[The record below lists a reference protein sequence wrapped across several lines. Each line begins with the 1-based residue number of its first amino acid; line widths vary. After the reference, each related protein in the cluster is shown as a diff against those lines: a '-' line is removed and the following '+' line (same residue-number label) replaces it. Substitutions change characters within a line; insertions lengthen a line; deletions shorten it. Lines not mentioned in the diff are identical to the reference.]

1 MYVAP
6 PPQRSDPRS
15 AGGSGDLRVYQNWKG
30 SNGRFVFGPDVR
42 SLGLTIFLI
51 VAPVAVFCVFVAQK
65 LMDDFSHHLGISVMV
80 VAVVFSVYV
89 LLLLLLTSGRDPGII
104 PRNAHPPEPE
114 GFDGVADVGAGQTPQ
129 LHLLAA
135 PTVQSAITAWNA
147 LTTTALGLGNVLG
160 CLMSLSSCDYHSAT
174 CISPDAIFRNDF
186 VQNVNCGNIV
196 ADLWL
201 ILWFFICHLHQ
212 DASKTNVL
220 KFMDSLNLRYCMQRN
235 YRFFFMFVYSTTL
248 LCIYVFAFCW
258 VYIRRIMDS
267 EETTIWKAMIK
278 TPASIVLIVYTFI
291 SMWFVGGLTA
301 FHLYLISTNQT
312 TYENFRYR
320 YDGRANPYN
329 KGVVENFK
337 EIFCS
342 SIPPSKNNFRAM
354 VPRETSLPARSVGG
368 GFMSPNMGK
377 AVDDIEMGRKT
388 VWGDMGPGADLSEG
402 QLTNNDRMNV
412 KDGELA
418 ELSPD
423 IRTTVEEG
431 DRPGI
436 HPRRSSWGRKSG
448 SWDMSPE
455 VLALAARVG
464 ESNRAGGSTSSSNL
478 TTENRQ
484 QT

>member
-1 MYVAP
+1 
-6 PPQRSDPRS
+6 
-15 AGGSGDLRVYQNWKG
+15 
-30 SNGRFVFGPDVR
+30 
-42 SLGLTIFLI
+42 
-51 VAPVAVFCVFVAQK
+51 
-65 LMDDFSHHLGISVMV
+65 
-80 VAVVFSVYV
+80 
-89 LLLLLLTSGRDPGII
+89 
-104 PRNAHPPEPE
+104 
-114 GFDGVADVGAGQTPQ
+114 
-129 LHLLAA
+129 
-135 PTVQSAITAWNA
+135 
-147 LTTTALGLGNVLG
+147 
-160 CLMSLSSCDYHSAT
+160 
-174 CISPDAIFRNDF
+174 
-186 VQNVNCGNIV
+186 
-196 ADLWL
+196 
-201 ILWFFICHLHQ
+201 
-212 DASKTNVL
+212 
-220 KFMDSLNLRYCMQRN
+220 
-235 YRFFFMFVYSTTL
+235 
-248 LCIYVFAFCW
+248 
-258 VYIRRIMDS
+258 MDS

-320 YDGRANPYN
+320 YDRRANPYH

-354 VPRETSLPARSVGG
+354 VPKEPSLPTRSVGG

-448 SWDMSPE
+448 SWDISPE
-455 VLALAARVG
+455 VIASAVG
-464 ESNRAGGSTSSSNL
+464 ESKRGTSGSNGNL
-478 TTENRQ
+478 TSDTQ
-484 QT
+484 PYQKF